1 MTEPTLRNDSTD
13 DGKKIWE
20 EVDRAAAKA
29 PEWVKARLKE
39 AESQADET
47 EAK

>member
-1 MTEPTLRNDSTD
+1 MPERTLRNDSTD

-39 AESQADET
+39 SESQSDET
-47 EAK
+47 ESK